1 MASSFNDFITKGLL
15 KACLT
20 ELQRQGLANEQITTV
35 WVPGSFEIP
44 LAALKLA
51 KRKDIDA
58 VICLGAVIRGETYHF
73 EVVANECARGIM
85 EASLAAAK
93 PVIMG
98 VLTTD
103 TVAQAQARAGGKG
116 GNNKGRDAARTA
128 LEMIAL
134 LKQHMRRRTLAREH
148 ALKIL
153 YQFDITKRPMEAV
166 VESYWKAEE
175 TKDQEIIAYANL
187 LAQGVGGH
195 IKDIDQKISDY
206 ATNWQIK
213 RMAIIDRNVMRIGL
227 YELQHTTD
235 IPPKVAINEAVE
247 LAKKYGDL
255 ESSKFVNGI
264 LDKIHKKEIV
274 EPQN

>member
-1 MASSFNDFITKGLL
+1 
-15 KACLT
+15 
-20 ELQRQGLANEQITTV
+20 
-35 WVPGSFEIP
+35 
-44 LAALKLA
+44 
-51 KRKDIDA
+51 
-58 VICLGAVIRGETYHF
+58 
-73 EVVANECARGIM
+73 
-85 EASLAAAK
+85 
-93 PVIMG
+93 
-98 VLTTD
+98 
-103 TVAQAQARAGGKG
+103 
-116 GNNKGRDAARTA
+116 
-128 LEMIAL
+128 
-134 LKQHMRRRTLAREH
+134 MRRRTLAREH

-166 VESYWKAEE
+166 VESYWNAEE
-175 TKDQEIIAYANL
+175 TKDKEIISYANL
-187 LAQGVGGH
+187 LAQGVGGR
-195 IKDIDQKISDY
+195 IADIDHKISDY

-227 YELQHTTD
+227 YELQHAVD

>member
-1 MASSFNDFITKGLL
+1 
-15 KACLT
+15 
-20 ELQRQGLANEQITTV
+20 
-35 WVPGSFEIP
+35 
-44 LAALKLA
+44 
-51 KRKDIDA
+51 
-58 VICLGAVIRGETYHF
+58 
-73 EVVANECARGIM
+73 
-85 EASLAAAK
+85 
-93 PVIMG
+93 
-98 VLTTD
+98 
-103 TVAQAQARAGGKG
+103 
-116 GNNKGRDAARTA
+116 
-128 LEMIAL
+128 
-134 LKQHMRRRTLAREH
+134 MRRRTLAREH

-153 YQFDITKRPMEAV
+153 YQFDITKRPMDAV
-166 VESYWKAEE
+166 VDSYWKAEE
-175 TKDQEIIAYANL
+175 TKDEEIITYANI
-187 LAQGVGGH
+187 LAEGVCGH
-195 IKDIDQKISDY
+195 IQDIDHKISDY

>member
-1 MASSFNDFITKGLL
+1 
-15 KACLT
+15 
-20 ELQRQGLANEQITTV
+20 
-35 WVPGSFEIP
+35 
-44 LAALKLA
+44 
-51 KRKDIDA
+51 
-58 VICLGAVIRGETYHF
+58 
-73 EVVANECARGIM
+73 
-85 EASLAAAK
+85 
-93 PVIMG
+93 
-98 VLTTD
+98 
-103 TVAQAQARAGGKG
+103 
-116 GNNKGRDAARTA
+116 
-128 LEMIAL
+128 
-134 LKQHMRRRTLAREH
+134 MRRRTLAREH

-175 TKDQEIIAYANL
+175 TKDHEIITYANL
-187 LAQGVGGH
+187 LAQGVNGH

-227 YELQHTTD
+227 YELQHTVD

>member
-1 MASSFNDFITKGLL
+1 
-15 KACLT
+15 
-20 ELQRQGLANEQITTV
+20 
-35 WVPGSFEIP
+35 
-44 LAALKLA
+44 
-51 KRKDIDA
+51 
-58 VICLGAVIRGETYHF
+58 
-73 EVVANECARGIM
+73 
-85 EASLAAAK
+85 
-93 PVIMG
+93 
-98 VLTTD
+98 
-103 TVAQAQARAGGKG
+103 
-116 GNNKGRDAARTA
+116 
-128 LEMIAL
+128 
-134 LKQHMRRRTLAREH
+134 MRRRTLSREH
-148 ALKIL
+148 ALKML

-166 VESYWKAEE
+166 VQSYWQAEE

-187 LAQGVGGH
+187 LAQGISAHVQE
-195 IKDIDQKISDY
+195 IDQKISDY

-227 YELQHTTD
+227 YELQHTKD

>member
-1 MASSFNDFITKGLL
+1 
-15 KACLT
+15 
-20 ELQRQGLANEQITTV
+20 
-35 WVPGSFEIP
+35 
-44 LAALKLA
+44 
-51 KRKDIDA
+51 
-58 VICLGAVIRGETYHF
+58 
-73 EVVANECARGIM
+73 
-85 EASLAAAK
+85 
-93 PVIMG
+93 
-98 VLTTD
+98 
-103 TVAQAQARAGGKG
+103 
-116 GNNKGRDAARTA
+116 
-128 LEMIAL
+128 
-134 LKQHMRRRTLAREH
+134 MRRRTLAREH

-153 YQFDITKRPMEAV
+153 YQFDITKRPIEAAV
-166 VESYWKAEE
+166 ASYWESEE
-175 TKDQEIIAYANL
+175 TKDPEIIAYANL
-187 LAQGVGGH
+187 LAQGVSGH